1 MLLNA
6 IIEQSKTDF
15 QFLMHDLELHL
26 LIGGYLLKW
35 VKPHANVHTLSCNP
49 KNFNSQHIKLKFMIF
64 PIWNPFGY

>member
-26 LIGGYLLKW
+26 LIGGSPKMGQ
-35 VKPHANVHTLSCNP
+35 TSC
-49 KNFNSQHIKLKFMIF
+49 KCSYIKLQ
-64 PIWNPFGY
+64 PQELQLSTY